1 MQYIGMDIG
10 RGFVKIFT
18 VINNKPK
25 EFVFKSIVGDGRT
38 EDIDFDKYE
47 APICIGYESK
57 KYFVGEL
64 SEKESYS
71 PIRNNN
77 DSKVSRTAELLFVT
91 GLLQAAVE
99 DNVSIMLGVP
109 NKSFRKSEMCKVI
122 NKYQGKTFEIQD
134 AINNTTKRVTVN
146 NINIFREADAALMGL
161 RYKGLIDNE
170 HNHVGLV
177 SVGFNTSEFSYFERG
192 GRFRDSLS
200 STLEYGNKDALKI
213 VRDRLMKKNLSK
225 ETFEIDFD
233 TEPATE
239 EMKESAY
246 ELMSEKLNQY
256 ISDIWKNTD
265 EMNIRIAGGTSM
277 RLNFD
282 NKYKMIENPQMATA
296 EGLYYICSEQFGGE
310 IDGEEDND

>member
-64 SEKESYS
+64 S
-71 PIRNNN
+71 
-77 DSKVSRTAELLFVT
+77 VT

-109 NKSFRKSEMCKVI
+109 NKSFRKSEMYKVI

-134 AINNTTKRVTVN
+134 AINNTTKRITVN

-265 EMNIRIAGGTSM
+265 EMDIRIAGGTSM